1 MRDTRSQ
8 GTEFEDMAVK
18 YLEDKGYNIIG
29 RNVHILR
36 KELDIIALDGE
47 TVVFVEVKGRTSDCF
62 GKPSEAVTRRKISGI
77 LKAASAYLEQAN
89 LWERP
94 ARFDVISISKDQS
107 GNLVVEHIE
116 NAFPF
121 ELD

>member
-1 MRDTRSQ
+1 MR
-8 GTEFEDMAVK
+8 
-18 YLEDKGYNIIG
+18 YLEEKGYNIIG

-36 KELDIIALDGE
+36 KELDIVALDGE
-47 TVVFVEVKGRTSDCF
+47 TIVFIEVKGRTSESF
-62 GKPSEAVTRRKISGI
+62 GKPSEAVTRRKMLGI

-94 ARFDVISISKDQS
+94 TRFDVISISKDKS
-107 GNLVVEHIE
+107 DDFIVEHIE

>member
-1 MRDTRSQ
+1 MKSARSQ
-8 GTEFEDMAVK
+8 GAEFEDMAVK

-47 TVVFVEVKGRTSDCF
+47 TVVFVEVKGRTSDDF
-62 GKPSEAVTRRKISGI
+62 GKPSEAVTHRKRLGI
-77 LKAASAYLEQAN
+77 VKAANAYLEQAN

-94 ARFDVISISKDQS
+94 TRFDVISISKDP
-107 GNLVVEHIE
+107 GGKLLVEHIE
-116 NAFPF
+116 DAFGF
-121 ELD
+121 EQD